1 MAQVPN
7 YGGQKETLRPMPM
20 ASQEFYNAG
29 RDMMNVPAA
38 LKRGFN
44 SLGDS
49 ADKIAARF
57 DEARVL
63 DVETQM
69 RQYVVDQTY
78 GDNGYTNL
86 KGSEATAPDEQGR
99 GLAERGLNGFDEK
112 LSSLSKDMK
121 LTTRQ
126 QALARKQVAAI
137 RGSFYN
143 NMSAYAFQEAKNYE
157 SGTITSGISQSQSS
171 AYGDFAKPQ
180 AMAESIEHINSLVD
194 RQAKL
199 NGWPKELVEQKK
211 LEETSKYFANAVEG
225 ALTAAERDP
234 RAAYFARSIL
244 QANRDQINGET
255 AARYSA
261 RINSILDNY
270 TEDNHVRGWL
280 ANNPGATNVAYK
292 TAVGVTMGGQ
302 GNSATG
308 APVNSQAAYEHAK
321 GETQFDPDGKVRTD
335 VRGLNAIGSGLSG
348 ASAEAAKAAVEKR
361 GGLFDAKAFANDAA
375 YNNQAGA
382 LVMDDCVQKAAGDLT
397 QAYAIYYSDEKTVQK
412 AMAKAAKDGHPENW
426 LSELPPVVAER
437 TVHAKQAYDK
447 ATSGR
452 VVKNGREVSAYSP
465 GYAASTKQWRTR
477 AQARQYIL
485 SHDGRARVDPA
496 WCDKMVDRL
505 MLEESRAKQDY
516 ETTQSNL
523 LAQVTDI
530 LAKNGGDYSAVP
542 PELWSRLNPT
552 QQASVREV
560 VKRVVT
566 GVKEPD
572 WNVYAE
578 YKRHPERLA
587 ALTDAQFANLSVSS
601 FGNKADEMAYL
612 RAATIQT
619 ARANADASAQG
630 KRAADSGVINYALG
644 PSNEVLVKAI
654 KAFDPKFKEDN
665 AFSNRRVMWLSQ
677 LFAEKVQRG
686 EIAPSALKNAAAMEH
701 EIAKIWHDDL
711 YPSEG
716 FQYDSLNVKLSDIPN
731 RGRSD
736 AYSLIKS
743 LTVSRLNL
751 TREPDERELDQTLF
765 LLLNVKSANFN
776 LSEASLPKLDEA
788 VYKEACATLGVPS
801 GTQTPAVYRQ
811 YLINRLYGLTPTASS
826 TEATKAMWD
835 FVDNNP

>member
-1 MAQVPN
+1 MAQVPT

-29 RDMMNVPAA
+29 RDMLNVPAA
-38 LKRGFN
+38 LKRGFD
-44 SLGDS
+44 SLGDA
-49 ADKIAARF
+49 ADKLTTRF

-78 GDNGYTNL
+78 GDSGYTNL

-157 SGTITSGISQSQSS
+157 SSTLTSGISQSQSS
-171 AYGDFAKPQ
+171 AFGDFAKAD
-180 AMAESIEHINSLVD
+180 AMKESIGHIGALVD

-211 LEETSKYFANAVEG
+211 LEETSKYFANAMEG

-234 RAAYFARSIL
+234 RAAYFARDIL
-244 QANRDQINGET
+244 RANRDQISGET
-255 AARYSA
+255 AARYTA
-261 RINSILDNY
+261 RINTILDNY
-270 TEDNHVRGWL
+270 TEDTHVRGWL
-280 ANNPGATNVAYK
+280 ANSPGAANTAYK
-292 TAVGVTMGGQ
+292 TAVGVTMGKQ
-302 GNSATG
+302 SASATS
-308 APVNSQAAYEHAK
+308 APVNGQTAYEYAK

-335 VRGLNAIGSGLSG
+335 VRGLNAVGSGLSG

-361 GGLFDAKAFANDAA
+361 GGMFDAKRFADDAA
-375 YNNQAGA
+375 YNNATGA

-412 AMAKAAKDGHPENW
+412 AMEKAAKEGHPENW

-437 TVHAKQAYDK
+437 TMHAKQAYDK

-452 VVKNGREVSAYSP
+452 VVKNGREMSAYEP
-465 GYAASTKQWRTR
+465 GYAARTKQWRTR
-477 AQARQYIL
+477 AQARQYVL
-485 SHDGRARVDPA
+485 AHDGRARVDPA
-496 WCDKMVDRL
+496 WCDKMTDRL
-505 MLEESRAKQDY
+505 VLEEARAKQDY

-560 VKRVVT
+560 VRRVVT

-578 YKRHPERLA
+578 YKLHPERLA

-612 RAATIQT
+612 RAATTQGLRT
-619 ARANADASAQG
+619 NADAAAQG

-644 PSNEVLVKAI
+644 PSNDVLVKAI
-654 KAFDPKFKEDN
+654 KSFDPKFKEDD
-665 AFSNRRVMWLSQ
+665 ALSNRRVMWMSQ

-686 EIAPSALKNAAAMEH
+686 EISASAMKNPASVEH
-701 EIAKIWHDDL
+701 ELAKIWYNDL
-711 YPSEG
+711 YPSGDFE
-716 FQYDSLNVKLSDIPN
+716 YSSLNVKLGNLPN

-736 AYSLIKS
+736 AYALIQS
-743 LTVSRLNL
+743 LTKSRLNL
-751 TREPDERELDQTLF
+751 TREPEERELDQTLF

-788 VYKEACATLGVPS
+788 VYKEACATLGVPP

-811 YLINRLYGLTPTASS
+811 YLINRLYGVTPTASS
-826 TEATKAMWD
+826 VEAVKGMWD
-835 FVDNNP
+835 FVDSNP